1 MCPGWVLEP
10 WDGTPQGRAQGLA
23 LRDYVF
29 GCYGA
34 GNVQDTQIV
43 YQAGYQVSAETQIV
57 TNATAVVDAP
67 YGAWASDVGITYAD
81 GTPFVAVPGAP
92 ATGQYQLTPDTPGS
106 YTFNSG
112 DNGAAILISYG
123 FIPDDLADACIEL
136 VSERFRYAQRI
147 GETTHSLGGNETV
160 SFDNARLTPL
170 VLSLLQ
176 PYRNLLPI

>member
-1 MCPGWVLEP
+1 MERGAS
-10 WDGTPQGRAQGLA
+10 TATNRLA
-23 LRDYVF
+23 R
-29 GCYGA
+29 
-34 GNVQDTQIV
+34 
-43 YQAGYQVSAETQIV
+43 
-57 TNATAVVDAP
+57 
-67 YGAWASDVGITYAD
+67 DVGYAD
-81 GTPFVAVPGAP
+81 GTAIAMVSGA
-92 ATGQYQLTPDTPGS
+92 AAIGQYPLTAGTSGS
-106 YTFNSG
+106 YIFNMG

-123 FIPDDLADACIEL
+123 FIPADLADACIEL